1 MNCGGNL
8 NILEILEP
16 EEDVMFYIADRYL
29 KKGFSPMGYSGF
41 RVKWMIDRIFW
52 V

>member
-29 KKGFSPMGYSGF
+29 KKGLFPMGVLWISSEGN
-41 RVKWMIDRIFW
+41 DQ
-52 V
+52 

>member
-8 NILEILEP
+8 NILEMLEP

-29 KKGFSPMGYSGF
+29 KKGLSPMGVLWISSEGN
-41 RVKWMIDRIFW
+41 DH
-52 V
+52 